1 MIQDLTTNY
10 QGEIIIVDDIPANL
24 HLLANIL
31 KESSYKVRPFP
42 SGKLALA
49 GIKHS
54 QPDLIL
60 LDIQMPNMDGYQ
72 VCEQLKASEISRDIP
87 VIFISALNEALDK
100 VKAFS
105 VGGIDY
111 ITKPFQA
118 EEILARVN
126 THLQLSSLQR
136 MLQQENYLQAKQLE
150 AQNAQLHLMN
160 STLRKVNQELKLKY
174 NQLQQAQLQLVQSE
188 KMATLGQLV
197 AGVAH
202 EINNPVGFIAGNL
215 THTSEYTQD
224 LINHLKLYQQQY
236 PQSVPEIEKNAKEID
251 LQYLVEDLPNTI
263 NSMKVGIDR
272 IESISTSLRSFSRSD
287 TTNLVKVNLH
297 EGIDSTLLIL
307 KHRLKV
313 NKYRPAIE
321 IIKEYGDLP
330 EVECYPGQLNQV
342 FMNIIANAIDAL
354 DESTQVSSQDELKAN
369 PHQITISTKVLSDH
383 NSIAIH
389 IKDNGIGMSEE
400 LQEKVFEYLFTT
412 KGVNKGTGLGL
423 SISLQIVQEKH
434 QGKLTCISA
443 LGKGTEFIIELPIN
457 NTQSISPAV
466 TRIYHKS

>member
-1 MIQDLTTNY
+1 MIKDFTTDY
-10 QGEIIIVDDIPANL
+10 QGEIVIIDDTPANL
-24 HLLANIL
+24 HLLANLL
-31 KESSYKVRPFP
+31 KESGYKIRPFP
-42 SGKLALA
+42 SGKLGLER
-49 GIKHS
+49 IKHS
-54 QPDLIL
+54 PPDLIL

-72 VCEQLKASEISRDIP
+72 VCEQLKANDISRDIP

-118 EEILARVN
+118 EEVLARVN
-126 THLQLSSLQR
+126 THLQLSSFQK

-150 AQNAQLHLMN
+150 AQNAQLQLMN
-160 STLRKVNQELKLKY
+160 NTLRKVNQELKLKY

-215 THTSEYTQD
+215 SHASAYAQD
-224 LINHLKLYQQQY
+224 LIKHLKLYQQQY
-236 PQSVPEIEKNAKEID
+236 PQSVPEIEENAEDID
-251 LQYLVEDLPNTI
+251 LEFLVEDLPNTI
-263 NSMKVGIDR
+263 NSMKVGTDR
-272 IESISTSLRSFSRSD
+272 IESISNSLRTFSRAD
-287 TTNLVKVNLH
+287 ATNSVKTNLH

-307 KHRLKV
+307 KHRLKA
-313 NKYRPAIE
+313 NEYRPAIE
-321 IIKEYGDLP
+321 VIKEYDDLP

-342 FMNIIANAIDAL
+342 FMNIISNAIDAL
-354 DESTQVSSQDELKAN
+354 DESAQDCSREEMKAN
-369 PHQITISTKVLSDH
+369 PQEITISTEVLSNN
-383 NSIAIH
+383 NSIVIR

-400 LQEKVFEYLFTT
+400 LQKKVFEYLFTT

-423 SISLQIVQEKH
+423 SISRQIVQEKH

-443 LGKGTEFIIELPIN
+443 PRKGTEFIIELPIN
-457 NTQSISPAV
+457 NTQNL
-466 TRIYHKS
+466 